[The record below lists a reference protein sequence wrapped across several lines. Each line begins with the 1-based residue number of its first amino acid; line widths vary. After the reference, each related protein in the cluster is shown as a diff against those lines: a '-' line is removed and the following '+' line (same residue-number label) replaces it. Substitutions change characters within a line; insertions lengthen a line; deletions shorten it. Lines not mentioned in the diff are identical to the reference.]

1 MTLLSRL
8 RKVTLSGMISGTYE
22 VIKMERLN
30 IIVAG
35 VGGQGLITL
44 SNVLGKAAVNS
55 GTKVLV
61 AETHGL
67 SQRGGSVEVH
77 VRLGNVYAPLIPV
90 GGADILVGMELIEA
104 ARFLYYLK
112 SDGVAVL
119 NDRVI
124 KPAVPGVVE
133 PARDDLV
140 NYISRYASN
149 VYLVNALELAERAG
163 SPLAQNM
170 AVLGA
175 LVSTGILEGFVSKEA
190 IVRVI
195 KTLRSPEVN
204 VKAFEL
210 GFSETRR
217 LE

>member
-1 MTLLSRL
+1 
-8 RKVTLSGMISGTYE
+8 
-22 VIKMERLN
+22 MEKLN
-30 IIVAG
+30 VIVAG

-55 GTKVLV
+55 GTKILV

-104 ARFLYYLK
+104 TRFLYYLK
-112 SDGVAVL
+112 EGGIAVL
-119 NDRVI
+119 NDRII
-124 KPAVPGVVE
+124 KPAVPGVIE
-133 PARDDLV
+133 PARDDLI
-140 NYISRYASN
+140 NYVSNYADN
-149 VYLVNALELAERAG
+149 VYLVDALELAERAG
-163 SPLAQNM
+163 SSLAQNM
-170 AVLGA
+170 AVLGS
-175 LVSTGILEGFVSKEA
+175 LVSTGILETFVSKEA

-195 KTLRSPEVN
+195 KTLRNPDVN
-204 VKAFEL
+204 VKAFKL

-217 LE
+217 LK

>member
-1 MTLLSRL
+1 MTLLSKL

-112 SDGVAVL
+112 SGGVAVL

-170 AVLGA
+170 TVLGA
-175 LVSTGILEGFVSKEA
+175 LVSTGILERFVSKEA

-204 VKAFEL
+204 MKAFEL

>member
-1 MTLLSRL
+1 
-8 RKVTLSGMISGTYE
+8 
-22 VIKMERLN
+22 MERLN

-44 SNVLGKAAVNS
+44 SNTLGKAAINS

-77 VRLGNVYAPLIPV
+77 VRLGNVYAPLIPI
-90 GGADILVGMELIEA
+90 GGANILVGMELIEA

-112 SDGVAVL
+112 KGGIAVL
-119 NDRVI
+119 NDRII
-124 KPAVPGVVE
+124 KPAVPGVKE
-133 PARDDLV
+133 PARDDLL
-140 NYISRYASN
+140 NYISAHAGT
-149 VYLVNALELAERAG
+149 VYLVNALKIAEKAG

-170 AVLGA
+170 VVLGS
-175 LVSTGILEGFVSKEA
+175 LISTGALENMVPKEA

-195 KTLRSPEVN
+195 KTLRNPEIN
-204 VKAFEL
+204 LKAFEL
-210 GFSETRR
+210 GFSETSR
-217 LE
+217 L

>member
-1 MTLLSRL
+1 M
-8 RKVTLSGMISGTYE
+8 TLSGTISGTYE

-112 SDGVAVL
+112 SGGVTVL

-124 KPAVPGVVE
+124 KPAVPGVIE

-140 NYISRYASN
+140 NYISSHASN

-195 KTLRSPEVN
+195 KTLRNPEVN

-217 LE
+217 LK